1 MIAIVD
7 SGGANIASVM
17 NALDRLN
24 VASKLTSDPDVLCT
38 ANHVLF
44 PGVGSASE
52 AMLKLNSLELT
63 DCLKRLTVP
72 VLGICLGM
80 QMLFSHSSEGNVDC
94 LGVIPGT
101 VERFPDSAEFRVPHM
116 GWNQMRFLNS
126 HNPLLHGISEDSHF
140 YFIPSYQAPEG
151 LHVVA
156 EASHGVRFPA
166 VVQRDNFFG
175 VQFHPEKSGLPGSQ
189 LLRNFL
195 ML

>member
-7 SGGANIASVM
+7 SGGANITSVM
-17 NALDRLN
+17 NALDRLGS
-24 VASKLTSDPDVLCT
+24 ASKLTSDPEDLCK
-38 ANHVLF
+38 ADHVLF

-52 AMLKLNSLELT
+52 AMLRLNSLELT
-63 DCLKRLTVP
+63 DCLKNLTVP

-80 QMLFSHSSEGNVDC
+80 QMLFSRSSEGNAAC
-94 LGVIPGT
+94 LGIIPGT
-101 VERFPDSAEFRVPHM
+101 VDRFPDSVDFRVPHM

-126 HNPLLHGISEDSHF
+126 NNPLLRGITEDSHF
-140 YFIPSYQAPEG
+140 YFIHSYKAPAG

-156 EASHGVRFPA
+156 EAIHGVRFPSI
-166 VVQRDNFFG
+166 VQHDNFFG
-175 VQFHPEKSGLPGSQ
+175 VQFHPEKSGLSGSQ